1 VAAKK
6 KPKTVTLDAPV
17 PANPTRTVVKTG
29 TGGYFRKVES
39 NVKGGVS
46 VPLSTCTAIVSDR
59 NRAGKTAVL
68 DSIRLALAGGHPVG
82 PHAADLA
89 GLTADG
95 SLPWAKLTGDKA
107 EASIEFPSGRKTPK
121 HELTGALAD
130 LTPEQQ
136 ANLLPLVA
144 MRDLLTLGTAKAREE
159 LFRRFGSAVSELSA
173 EGLNEAQT
181 NLYQSLLAQTKGD
194 PVQRVTDAGTLVRS
208 HKRALSER
216 LKALEDE
223 KSRLATD
230 SAGFLPPEEVKRL
243 EDLLTAHDRYQQAA
257 NLRQTVEQQAAALN
271 EAIEAFSAL
280 AQPQTEAEFKA
291 LQSMRPEYARLAE
304 LKAKVEALRA
314 EATST
319 SSTARLL
326 ESITY
331 LRRLLTQGTSCLV
344 CNNAHVPNAADLLKT
359 AEEMHARET
368 ESIRRAIEEKALAES
383 ALAVLT
389 NEVEQMERAARA
401 AWQQATMTYQQAQ
414 ARLRAQA
421 DAYQQNKTV
430 LESMGGSEVPALD
443 PTTIRTKLDEA
454 RGALSQ
460 KERATSLAATIR
472 QVKNEQADAK
482 AVESVLAESMTQL
495 AEGVKLKAQ
504 NAVNEWMPDGFRAVL
519 QLEKDG
525 KPECR
530 WEIVGSDGRPHPR
543 GAASGAEWSAL
554 AVAIACAWS
563 EGAPYRF
570 LLLDDTDIAGFS
582 AENVRNILHTV
593 SEAVKAGRLTQA
605 FVAWSRPGE
614 IPEEGWSVVA
624 L

>member
-1 VAAKK
+1 MAAKK
-6 KPKTVTLDAPV
+6 KPKTVKLDAPV
-17 PANPTRTVVKTG
+17 PATPTRTVVKSG

-46 VPLSTCTAIVSDR
+46 VPLSPCTAVVSDR

-95 SLPWAKLTGDKA
+95 SLPWAKLLGDKA
-107 EASIEFPSGRKTPK
+107 EANIEFPSGRKTPK
-121 HELTGALAD
+121 HELSGELAS

-159 LFRRFGSAVSELSA
+159 LFRRFGGAVSELSA

-181 NLYQSLLAQTKGD
+181 QLYQSLLAQTKGD
-194 PVQRVTDAGTLVRS
+194 PVQRVTEAGTLVRS

-223 KSRLATD
+223 KSRLATE
-230 SAGFLPPEEVKRL
+230 SVGFLPPEEVKRL

-257 NLRQTVEQQAAALN
+257 NLRRTVEQQAAELN
-271 EAIEAFSAL
+271 AAIEAFSAMP
-280 AQPQTEAEFKA
+280 QPQSEAEFKA
-291 LQSMRPEYARLAE
+291 LQSMRPEYTRLAE

-319 SSTARLL
+319 SSTAKLL

-368 ESIRRAIEEKALAES
+368 ESIRRAVEERALAEL
-383 ALAVLT
+383 ALASLV

-401 AWQQATMTYQQAQ
+401 QWQQATLAHQQAQ
-414 ARLRAQA
+414 GRLKVLG
-421 DAYQQNKTV
+421 DSYQQNKAT
-430 LESMGGSEVPALD
+430 LESMGGADAPALD
-443 PTTIRTKLDEA
+443 PATIRTKLDAA
-454 RGALSQ
+454 RGAVAQ
-460 KERATSLAATIR
+460 KERAAQLAATIR
-472 QVKNEQADAK
+472 QTKNEQSDTK
-482 AVESVLAESMTQL
+482 AVESVLTESMTQL

-519 QLEKDG
+519 QLENDG

-582 AENVRNILHTV
+582 AANVRNLLDTVAQAV
-593 SEAVKAGRLTQA
+593 SEGRLTQA
-605 FVAWSRPGE
+605 FVAWSRPSE